1 VYRADMRALAW
12 IALLVSLSACAT
24 AKTDRDAASLKDA
37 RECEAHADAQLR
49 AVGQEDPAFR
59 LLIFQSCM
67 SLLGWHQG
75 EWTVTTKQIS
85 CSCWNEQG
93 FVLIVTFPSV

>member
-1 VYRADMRALAW
+1 MEHHTQDAVDAYRSEMRGLAW

-24 AKTDRDAASLKDA
+24 AKTDRDAALLKDA

-49 AVGQEDPAFR
+49 AAGREDPGLR

-67 SLLGWHQG
+67 SLLGWG
-75 EWTVTTKQIS
+75 SE
-85 CSCWNEQG
+85 
-93 FVLIVTFPSV
+93 